1 MKIGDLVLYR
11 GRFSRY
17 QGQIGI
23 IMKVQDRP
31 SRASP
36 GTHLAKVL
44 FPARSPEPIQI
55 NKKHLELVNE
65 NR

>member
-1 MKIGDLVLYR
+1 MKIGDLVFYR

-23 IMKVQDRP
+23 ILRVQDRRD
-31 SRASP
+31 SH
-36 GTHLAKVL
+36 GTRLAKVL
-44 FPARSPEPIQI
+44 FPSRSPEPIQI

-65 NR
+65 SR